1 MIRYLH
7 FRTLEFPLIFFLS
20 LSLSP
25 SSLLLPSP
33 AWLLFTKV
41 WALANRLL
49 HLLRHFCT
57 FYVVFATFLCWF
69 DSCFH
74 GYVTVKNLIEWQ
86 TQARN
91 IHMFVWS
98 YPSDFFWS
106 CFFFYADCWYIS
118 FDPAQ
123 FWFVSCGARKCWA
136 TTRFSIQMR
145 SGAEVSLDTIASPVA
160 VIPTTWRI
168 VVACK
173 VCLGMTW
180 ILVGWCTNANPYKLG
195 FIIVTIIIFIYFH
208 YNCGTVPCCTC
219 RHSIFWQPRWLQCAQ
234 K

>member
-1 MIRYLH
+1 
-7 FRTLEFPLIFFLS
+7 
-20 LSLSP
+20 
-25 SSLLLPSP
+25 
-33 AWLLFTKV
+33 
-41 WALANRLL
+41 LL

-91 IHMFVWS
+91 IYICFDPTQWL
-98 YPSDFFWS
+98 FWS
-106 CFFFYADCWYIS
+106 SVLLLCWHIS

-145 SGAEVSLDTIASPVA
+145 SGADLSLDTIASPVA

-195 FIIVTIIIFIYFH
+195 FITIWYCNGYYFH
-208 YNCGTVPCCTC
+208 E
-219 RHSIFWQPRWLQCAQ
+219 L
-234 K
+234 